1 MNPLLAEFSQDQGEN
16 LIVPNFDWEKRGIHV
31 PYVIFITGRCGS
43 TLLSHMVKD
52 TGLAGVPDEFFNE
65 GFMATFSKDLNEKTF
80 ESYFDFV
87 AKKYSS
93 NWRFGFQIDWY
104 RLRNFEKIVNF
115 SNVFPCNRSTFY
127 YMTRRDIVGQA
138 WSYASAKATGV
149 WHNFVDKSAKVDKPI
164 SPALSDEAI
173 WREIWILF
181 EAERQMET
189 FFARTGIA
197 PFRIDYEM
205 FIADKRTVVA
215 SLLLKLGCSI
225 EAVTEATASIEERT
239 SKMRGGDFV
248 HVIEFREKFSS
259 LLTEVERLRGL
270 VFQDL
275 KDRLRDIY
283 GVTI

>member
-1 MNPLLAEFSQDQGEN
+1 MNPLLAEFPQDQGDN
-16 LIVPNFDWEKRGIHV
+16 LIVSKFDWEKRGIHI

-65 GFMATFSKDLNEKTF
+65 GFIGAFSKDLSDKTF
-80 ESYFDFV
+80 ENYFDYV
-87 AKKYSS
+87 ARKYSS

-104 RLRNFEKIVNF
+104 RLRNLEKLINF
-115 SNVFPCNRSTFY
+115 SNVFPSNRSTFY

-138 WSYASAKATGV
+138 WSYATAKATGV
-149 WHNFVDKSAKVDKPI
+149 WHNFVDKSAQGDKPTP
-164 SPALSDEAI
+164 PALSDEAI

-189 FFARTGIA
+189 FFSRQGIA
-197 PFRIDYEM
+197 PTRIDYEM

-225 EAVTEATASIEERT
+225 ETVAEATAGIGERT
-239 SKMRGGDFV
+239 SKLRGEHFAQM
-248 HVIEFREKFSS
+248 IEFREKFSS
-259 LLTEVERLRGL
+259 LLIEVERLRGSE
-270 VFQDL
+270 FQGL
-275 KDRLRDIY
+275 KDRLRDLY